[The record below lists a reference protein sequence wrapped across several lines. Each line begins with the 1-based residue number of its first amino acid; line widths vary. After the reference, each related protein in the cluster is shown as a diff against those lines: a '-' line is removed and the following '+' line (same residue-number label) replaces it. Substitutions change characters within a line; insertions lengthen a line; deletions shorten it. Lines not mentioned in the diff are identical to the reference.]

1 MPSFHNQGG
10 AGEGEHPMVVEAE
23 PVGTVQVER
32 AAKVVQV
39 ELEEVATF
47 MSTILGPL
55 PTMDEYRLL
64 KISSE
69 VWK

>member
-1 MPSFHNQGG
+1 
-10 AGEGEHPMVVEAE
+10 MVVEAE